1 MSLNSVIAGKNI
13 PDDINVIIEVP
24 AHSDPVKY
32 EVDHESG
39 AIMVDRFMSAAM
51 FYPCNYGY
59 IPNTLADDGD
69 PLDVLV
75 HTPHTVVSGC
85 VIRCRPVGILQMS
98 DEAGEDAKLIAVPV
112 DQLSPLYKDVKEATD
127 LPQLLIQQI
136 THFFQHYKDLED
148 GKWVKVDGWGTAAD
162 ARKAILD
169 SVKLLEK
176 NEAHRKLKA

>member
-1 MSLNSVIAGKNI
+1 MSLNLVPPGKNI
-13 PDDINVIIEVP
+13 PDEINVIIEVP

-32 EVDHESG
+32 EVDHDSG

-85 VIRCRPVGILQMS
+85 VIPCRPVGILQMS
-98 DEAGEDAKLIAVPV
+98 DEAGEDAKLIAVPTKK
-112 DQLSPLYKDVKEATD
+112 LSPLYNDVQEATD
-127 LPQLLIQQI
+127 LPPLLIQQI
-136 THFFQHYKDLED
+136 THFFEHYKDLED
-148 GKWVKVDGWGTAAD
+148 GKWVKVEGWGTAAD
-162 ARKAILD
+162 ARAAIEAAVAAYAKAED
-169 SVKLLEK
+169 
-176 NEAHRKLKA
+176 H

>member
-1 MSLNSVIAGKNI
+1 MSLNLVPAGKHL
-13 PDDINVIIEVP
+13 PDEINVIIEVP

-75 HTPHTVVSGC
+75 HTPHQVVSGC
-85 VIRCRPVGILQMS
+85 VIRCRPIGILHMS
-98 DEAGEDAKLIAVPV
+98 DEAGGDAKLLAVPV
-112 DQLSPLYKDVKEATD
+112 DKLSPLYKDVKEATD
-127 LPQLLIQQI
+127 MSPLLIQQI
-136 THFFQHYKDLED
+136 THFFEHYKDLED
-148 GKWVKVDGWGTAAD
+148 GKWVKVEGWGSAQD
-162 ARKAILD
+162 AKDAINE
-169 SVKLLEK
+169 SVENFAKEGA
-176 NEAHRKLKA
+176 EGGH

>member
-1 MSLNSVIAGKNI
+1 MSFSLVTPGDNL
-13 PDDINVIIEVP
+13 PDEINVIIEVP
-24 AHSDPVKY
+24 ARSDPVKY

-39 AIMVDRFMSAAM
+39 ALMVDRFMSAAM

-98 DEAGEDAKLIAVPV
+98 DEAGEDAKLVAVPV
-112 DQLSPLYKDVKEATD
+112 DKLSPLYSDVKEATD
-127 LPQLLIQQI
+127 LPPLLIKQI
-136 THFFQHYKDLED
+136 THFFEHYKDLEE
-148 GKWVKVDGWGTAAD
+148 GKWVKVDGWGTADD
-162 ARKAILD
+162 ARKAIVD
-169 SVKLLEK
+169 SVALFEK
-176 NEAHRKLKA
+176 DAEENKGGH

>member
-1 MSLNSVIAGKNI
+1 MSLNLVPAGKNI
-13 PDDINVIIEVP
+13 PDEINVIIEVP

-85 VIRCRPVGILQMS
+85 VIPCRPVGILHMS
-98 DEAGEDAKLIAVPV
+98 DEAGEDAKLVAVPINK
-112 DQLSPLYKDVKEATD
+112 LSPLYREVKEATD
-127 LPQLLIQQI
+127 LPPLLIQQI
-136 THFFQHYKDLED
+136 THFFEHYKDLED
-148 GKWVKVDGWGTAAD
+148 GKWVKVEGWGKAEAARD
-162 ARKAILD
+162 AIRAA
-169 SVKLLEK
+169 V
-176 NEAHRKLKA
+176 EAFANSEDH

>member
-1 MSLNSVIAGKNI
+1 MSLNLVPAGKHL
-13 PDDINVIIEVP
+13 PDEINVIIEVP

-112 DQLSPLYKDVKEATD
+112 DKLSPLYKDVKEATD
-127 LPQLLIQQI
+127 LPPLLIQQI
-136 THFFQHYKDLED
+136 THFFEHYKDLED
-148 GKWVKVDGWGTAAD
+148 GKWVKVDGWGTASD
-162 ARKAILD
+162 ARKAIVD
-169 SVKLLEK
+169 SVELFEK
-176 NEAHRKLKA
+176 NKDH